1 MLSQTSEYALRAM
14 VWLASQSQKDFHLS
28 NVKDFHFYNVTE
40 IAAATGVPLSY
51 LSKILQ
57 TLNRAFLLQKKR
69 GVKGGYCLKSPPE
82 QITLLSIV
90 ENFDKIERIL
100 TCPLK
105 LKEHAESLCPLHS
118 ELDKMAC
125 SLLSSFSKR
134 TLKDLIS
141 RPDGAL
147 CKL

>member
-14 VWLASQSQKDFHLS
+14 VWLANQSLKDS
-28 NVKDFHFYNVTE
+28 DFYNVRE
-40 IAAATGVPLSY
+40 IAAATQVSPSY

-57 TLNRAFLLQKKR
+57 TLTRAFLLQKKR
-69 GVKGGYCLKSPPE
+69 GIKGGYCLKSAPE
-82 QITLLSIV
+82 HVTLLSIL

-105 LKEHAESLCPLHS
+105 LQAHAEMLCPLHS
-118 ELDKMAC
+118 ELDKLTC
-125 SLLSSFSKR
+125 SLRNSFSKT
-134 TLKDLIS
+134 TLKDLMNHPS
-141 RPDGAL
+141 EAL

>member
-14 VWLASQSQKDFHLS
+14 VWLANRSLKDL
-28 NVKDFHFYNVTE
+28 HFYNVTE
-40 IAAATGVPLSY
+40 IAEATRVPHSY

-57 TLNRAFLLQKKR
+57 TLTRAHLLQKKR
-69 GVKGGYCLKSPPE
+69 GIKGGYSLKSLPE
-82 QITLLSIV
+82 QISLLSII

-105 LKEHAESLCPLHS
+105 LKEHAEALCPLHS
-118 ELDKMAC
+118 ELDKLAC
-125 SLLSSFSKR
+125 TLRSSFTKT
-134 TLKDLIS
+134 TLKDFINLPS
-141 RPDGAL
+141 GAL

>member
-14 VWLASQSQKDFHLS
+14 VWLASQSL
-28 NVKDFHFYNVTE
+28 KDFHFYNVNE
-40 IAAATGVPLSY
+40 IAAATQVPPSY

-57 TLNRAFLLQKKR
+57 ALTRAFLLQKKR
-69 GVKGGYCLKSPPE
+69 GIRGGYCLKSPPE

-100 TCPLK
+100 VCPLK
-105 LKEHAESLCPLHS
+105 LKEHAEMLCPLHS
-118 ELDKMAC
+118 ELDKLAC
-125 SLLSSFSKR
+125 SLRSNFTKT

-141 RPDGAL
+141 LPNGVL

>member
-1 MLSQTSEYALRAM
+1 MLNCGDPVLSQTSEYALRAM
-14 VWLASQSQKDFHLS
+14 VWLAGQSL
-28 NVKDFHFYNVTE
+28 NDFHFCNVNK
-40 IAAATGVPLSY
+40 IAEATRVPHSY

-57 TLNRAFLLQKKR
+57 TLTRAFLLQKKR
-69 GVKGGYCLKSPPE
+69 GIKGGYCLRSPPE

-105 LKEHAESLCPLHS
+105 LKEHAERLCPLHS
-118 ELDKMAC
+118 ELDKLAC
-125 SLLSSFSKR
+125 SLRGNFTKT
-134 TLKDLIS
+134 TLKDLINL
-141 RPDGAL
+141 PADAL